1 MALPVLPARHG
12 HRAPAATQCGVGITG
27 RDMKFLIAGLAALGC
42 MGAASAAQDT
52 REAPVRDAL
61 TGAQIQAALAE
72 AGLNPTLIKDKRTGD
87 PVAAGTLPG
96 GMIFVAR
103 GVECEGRPR
112 SCAQVV
118 LFANFDL
125 GREVTDADFRVVN
138 AFNDSSANGRAYV
151 LETKSQI
158 GVDTTIDLTGGVTD
172 EHVGSK
178 LTRWPA
184 IVGDFF
190 EEMRDSQPG
199 S

>member
-1 MALPVLPARHG
+1 MDT
-12 HRAPAATQCGVGITG
+12 APCPPQTAHEDETG
-27 RDMKFLIAGLAALGC
+27 RTMRAHLLIAALLALGPLTPQ
-42 MGAASAAQDT
+42 ASAQDM
-52 REAPVRDAL
+52 RPVQEAL
-61 TGAQIQAALAE
+61 TGAQIEAALRE

-103 GVECEGRPR
+103 GIECGGRPKA
-112 SCAQVV
+112 CAQVV

-125 GREVTDADFRVVN
+125 GREVTDQDFRIVN
-138 AFNDSSANGRAYV
+138 GFNDSNANGRAYV
-151 LETKSQI
+151 LESKSQI

-190 EEMRDSQPG
+190 QEMKDAQPG

>member
-1 MALPVLPARHG
+1 MDRDAG
-12 HRAPAATQCGVGITG
+12 APQTDAHDGTG
-27 RDMKFLIAGLAALGC
+27 RTMRARLLFGTLFAGLAALGV
-42 MGAASAAQDT
+42 ARAQDV
-52 REAPVRDAL
+52 RPVQEAL
-61 TGAQIQAALAE
+61 TGAQIEAALSE
-72 AGLNPTLIKDKRTGD
+72 AGLNPTLIKDRRTGD

-103 GVECEGRPR
+103 GIECEGSPR

-125 GREVTDADFRVVN
+125 GREVTDADFRIVN
-138 AFNDSSANGRAYV
+138 GFNDSNANGRAYV
-151 LETKSQI
+151 LESKSQI

-190 EEMRDSQPG
+190 REMRDAQPG